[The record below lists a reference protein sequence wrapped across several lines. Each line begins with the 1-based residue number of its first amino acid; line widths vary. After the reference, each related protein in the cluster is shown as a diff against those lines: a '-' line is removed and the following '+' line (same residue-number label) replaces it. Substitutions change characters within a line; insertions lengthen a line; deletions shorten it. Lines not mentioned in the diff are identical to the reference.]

1 MVFFLALNNKLR
13 YNVFGEIMRRV
24 FFFSF
29 FLVLLDQ
36 ILKIIFKS
44 NMVLEETIV
53 IIKNFFNITYVL
65 NDGAAW
71 SILSGYTFLLILVAF
86 VALGVI
92 YFFFIKKKNLSK
104 LETIT
109 YSFLIGGII
118 GNLID
123 RIIYG
128 KVIDYFDFNIFGYDF
143 PVFNIADICICL
155 SVFVLIIDVVKGEIN
170 ERNNSK

>member
-1 MVFFLALNNKLR
+1 
-13 YNVFGEIMRRV
+13 
-24 FFFSF
+24 
-29 FLVLLDQ
+29 
-36 ILKIIFKS
+36 
-44 NMVLEETIV
+44 MVLEETIV